1 MANRTLYIF
10 SWIALLAV
18 CPFQIQNVTGLACGK
33 VNLSRP
39 LIQDGNP
46 ALRGEWPFIAALHKV
61 RESKFFCGG
70 TLITNQH
77 VLTGNS
83 DFVAPMLGSIGN
95 KWKKK
100 LSAAHCIQQKFSPKK
115 LSPDNLTVRLGAH
128 NITAKSELGM
138 VERNVTA
145 IHVHPQWDVYE
156 NEYDSDIA
164 ILVLND
170 KVMFTNFIQP
180 VCMPGDVALDGVVGP
195 IVGWGITNNGTIAV
209 TPQYTVTKILNA
221 SYCYKKDPPIISF
234 SSSNTFCGGE
244 GDGTPN
250 KGDSGGGMFAVSN
263 SSWMQYGIISAVRT
277 NETGHVMQDSFAV
290 YTNII
295 LFKSWIVDTAKM
307 NDNMTITLR
316 CHYGPFYFVAKYIVA
331 EILLQNVKF

>member
-18 CPFQIQNVTGLACGK
+18 CPFQIQNVSGLACGK

-100 LSAAHCIQQKFSPKK
+100 TFSCSLHSAKIFAGQSYC
-115 LSPDNLTVRLGAH
+115 T
-128 NITAKSELGM
+128 T
-138 VERNVTA
+138 
-145 IHVHPQWDVYE
+145 
-156 NEYDSDIA
+156 
-164 ILVLND
+164 
-170 KVMFTNFIQP
+170 
-180 VCMPGDVALDGVVGP
+180 
-195 IVGWGITNNGTIAV
+195 WG
-209 TPQYTVTKILNA
+209 PQYH
-221 SYCYKKDPPIISF
+221 
-234 SSSNTFCGGE
+234 GE
-244 GDGTPN
+244 
-250 KGDSGGGMFAVSN
+250 
-263 SSWMQYGIISAVRT
+263 
-277 NETGHVMQDSFAV
+277 E
-290 YTNII
+290 
-295 LFKSWIVDTAKM
+295 
-307 NDNMTITLR
+307 
-316 CHYGPFYFVAKYIVA
+316 
-331 EILLQNVKF
+331 